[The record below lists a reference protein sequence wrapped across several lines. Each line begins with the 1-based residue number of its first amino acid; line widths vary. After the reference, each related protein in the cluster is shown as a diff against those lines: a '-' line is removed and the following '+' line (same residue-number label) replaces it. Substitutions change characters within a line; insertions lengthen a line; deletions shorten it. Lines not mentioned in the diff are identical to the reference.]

1 MKINLNRLNKNLD
14 LLHEIGSTNDGGTA
28 RLALT
33 KEDKAG
39 RDFVLSLFKN
49 LNLEIKIDQI
59 GNCFGIYKGSSNLAP
74 FMMGSHIDTV
84 STGGK
89 FDGNLG
95 VLSAVETIETLK
107 ENNYVP
113 NRDIVVAFFTNE
125 EGSRFAPDM
134 MGSLVFDGSLS
145 LEKALVTI
153 GIDGTSVDSNLIDIG
168 YKGEFN
174 SLNYVP
180 EYFIELHIEQG
191 PVLDK
196 ENIGIG
202 IVQGVQGISWTEVTI
217 DGVSNHAG
225 TTPISYR
232 KDPMLVACKTV
243 AYIRE
248 LANEY
253 GENQVGTTGFIK
265 SKPNLINVI
274 PSSVTFTV
282 DIRNTDEELLNS
294 FKNSV
299 MGFIKKECKDEGV
312 TFSTKIL
319 ADFSPISFN
328 DEIINLIEEEI
339 KQTKL
344 SYKKLPSGAG
354 HDAQMLARRSKAGM
368 IFIPSK
374 DGISH
379 NAKEF
384 SKNEDIENATN
395 ILLNI
400 ALKLTK
406 DIK

>member
-1 MKINLNRLNKNLD
+1 MKINISRLINNLD
-14 LLHEIGSTNDGGTA
+14 LLHKIGNTNDGGTA

-33 KEDKAG
+33 NEDKLG
-39 RDFVLSLFKN
+39 RDFVLSLFEN

-59 GNCFGIYKGSSNLAP
+59 GNCFGIYKGTSNLPA

-95 VLSAVETIETLK
+95 VLAAIEVIETLK

-145 LEKALVTI
+145 LEKALETI
-153 GIDGTSVDSNLIDIG
+153 GIDGTNVESNLIEIG
-168 YKGEFN
+168 YKGSFN
-174 SLNYVP
+174 SVDYVP

-191 PVLDK
+191 PILDK
-196 ENIGIG
+196 EKIDIG
-202 IVQGVQGISWTEVTI
+202 VVEGVQGISWTEVTI
-217 DGVSNHAG
+217 KGVSNHAG

-232 KDPMLVACKTV
+232 KDPMIVACKTV
-243 AYIRE
+243 TYIRE
-248 LANEY
+248 LASKY
-253 GENQVGTTGFIK
+253 GKNQVGTTGFIK
-265 SKPNLINVI
+265 AKPNLVNVI
-274 PSSVTFTV
+274 PSSVTFTI
-282 DIRNTDEELLNS
+282 DLRNTNEKLLNA
-294 FKNSV
+294 FKSSV
-299 MGFIKKECKDEGV
+299 MNFIEEECKKEGV
-312 TFSTKIL
+312 SFTSKIL
-319 ADFSPISFN
+319 ADFAPVSFN
-328 DEIINLIEEEI
+328 DEIINLIEEE
-339 KQTKL
+339 TKKINL

-379 NAKEF
+379 NPKEF
-384 SKNEDIENATN
+384 SKERDIENASN

-406 DIK
+406 EIK